1 MSDFFLELYSEE
13 IPHGLQIHARKQIH
27 ELILKE
33 LNENNIK
40 FKGFDIFSTPKR
52 LIVFIENITL
62 NQKIESQEVKGPKVG
77 CNDQALEGFLK
88 SKNAIKEDLIQKSTD
103 KGEFYFVK
111 LPAKTLLTSDILR
124 KKLPSIL
131 QTINWKKSMR
141 WSDHDCF
148 WGRPL
153 KSILCLLDNQVLD
166 FSFFHIN
173 SSNSTYVNGPFEDKE
188 IKIKNFKDYKK
199 NLEKNKIEI
208 NHIKRESKI
217 NIELEKL
224 LKKNKCSLE
233 INNTLV
239 DEVTNLVETP
249 VILKGKFDP
258 EYLELPDELLNLTMV
273 NHQRYFPMKSEQQN
287 KIINSFLFVA
297 NNFDNKNLITKG
309 NEKVIDARLSDA
321 KFFWD
326 KNKRQNLVKQVT
338 KLNSIVFYQK
348 LGTLYDKTQRIR
360 QLSSVIAD
368 TIGANKEDTEIA
380 GSICKA
386 DLVSDLVGEY
396 PELQG
401 TIGRYFALEQ
411 GFSQE
416 ISNAIQNHY
425 LPLGPSGKVPKEK
438 ISIAVAVADK
448 IDTLIGFFGIDEKPT
463 SSKDPFALRRA
474 CLGVLRLITENKI
487 SLSLKEILNNSK
499 NLYLTQNYQLTNEK
513 VIEDLFQFFIERF
526 KINLKDKGARLD
538 VTNSILENNRSDDFY
553 LIMKN
558 INELSKCLKKSQGQ
572 DAISIY
578 KRSKNILD
586 QSNQEEEFFGNPD
599 NVLFQHPS
607 EDEILI
613 KLNEARDY
621 FTTPSRLRD
630 NEKTIT
636 LLSELKP
643 MTDNF
648 FDNVKVNDDN
658 QQVRKNRL
666 ELLTLL
672 CKTFEKFTDF
682 SKLDGS

>member
-13 IPHGLQIHARKQIH
+13 IPHSLQIHARKQIH
-27 ELILKE
+27 ELIFKE

-40 FKGFDIFSTPKR
+40 FKGFDVFSTPKR

-88 SKNAIKEDLIQKSTD
+88 SKNALKEDLIQKSTD

-153 KSILCLLDNQVLD
+153 KSILCLLDNKVLD

-208 NHIKRESKI
+208 DHKKREQKI
-217 NIELEKL
+217 RTELEKV
-224 LKKNKCSLE
+224 LKKNKCTPEL
-233 INNTLV
+233 NNFLV
-239 DEVTNLVETP
+239 EEVTNLVETP

-258 EYLELPDELLNLTMV
+258 EHLVLPDELLNLTMV
-273 NHQRYFPMKSEQQN
+273 NHQRYFPMKSIFDD
-287 KIINSFLFVA
+287 KLINSFLFVA

-338 KLNSIVFYQK
+338 KLNSIIFYQK

-360 QLSSVIAD
+360 QLGSVIAD
-368 TIGANKEDTEIA
+368 SIGANKEDTEIA
-380 GSICKA
+380 GSICKS

-401 TIGRYFALEQ
+401 IIGSYFAIEQ
-411 GFSQE
+411 GFSKE
-416 ISNAIQNHY
+416 ISNAVQNHY

-438 ISIAVAVADK
+438 ISIAVAIADK
-448 IDTLIGFFGIDEKPT
+448 IDTLVGFFGIDEKPT

-474 CLGVLRLITENKI
+474 CLGVLRLITENKV

-499 NLYLTQNYQLTNEK
+499 NLYLAQKYQLTNEK
-513 VIEDLFQFFIERF
+513 IIEDLFQFFIERF

-586 QSNQEEEFFGNPD
+586 QSNQEEEFFGNPE

-613 KLNEARDY
+613 KLKEARDY

>member
-13 IPHGLQIHARKQIH
+13 IPHGLQINARKQIH

-40 FKGFDIFSTPKR
+40 FKKFDIFSTPKR

-88 SKNAIKEDLIQKSTD
+88 SKNALKKDLIQKSTD

-208 NHIKRESKI
+208 NHVKRESKI

-233 INNTLV
+233 INNALV

-273 NHQRYFPMKSEQQN
+273 NHQRYFPMKSEQEN